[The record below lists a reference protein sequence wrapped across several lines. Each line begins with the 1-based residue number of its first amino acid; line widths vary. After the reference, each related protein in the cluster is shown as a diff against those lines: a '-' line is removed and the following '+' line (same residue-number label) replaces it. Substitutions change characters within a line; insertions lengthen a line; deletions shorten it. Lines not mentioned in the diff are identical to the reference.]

1 MATCGRSRTWTA
13 NRRAG
18 LCPAG
23 CRGRLAAGWYP
34 PAASALIARM
44 ENALS
49 HRLDTLW
56 RMESPALIARLAR
69 MLRGDVGRAEELAQD
84 TWLAALERWPT
95 QGVPDNPGAW
105 LMTTARNRAIDVL
118 RQHQRVA
125 GQHALWGSELEPQP
139 LPLPDD
145 SDALQDDIGDDL
157 LRLMF
162 VACHPVLSAD
172 ARVALTLR
180 LLGGLTTDE
189 IARAFLQPEP
199 TIAQRIVRAKRTLAQ
214 KQIPYEVPRA
224 DALPERLA
232 SVLEAIYLVFNEGYA
247 ASAGDVWMRPA
258 LCAEALRLAR
268 ILAHRMPAPPVLGLL
283 ALMELQASRAAA
295 RVDAQGAPILLD
307 QQNRAQWDWLQIERG
322 QQALTRAVSAG
333 GGDDPYVL
341 QARIAF
347 CHASARR
354 AEDTDWARI
363 AALYAQL
370 LQVMPSP
377 VVALNRVVA
386 VSRSEGAFAAW
397 ALLQPLLDEPR
408 LQGYA
413 PLMVVRGELLQQLGR
428 EQDARDAFASA
439 AALSQNQAERT
450 LLRQWAGLP
459 PEN

>member
-1 MATCGRSRTWTA
+1 MHE
-13 NRRAG
+13 
-18 LCPAG
+18 P
-23 CRGRLAAGWYP
+23 
-34 PAASALIARM
+34 
-44 ENALS
+44 ALS
-49 HRLDTLW
+49 QRLDTLW
-56 RMESPALIARLAR
+56 RMESPVLIARLAR
-69 MLRGDVGRAEELAQD
+69 LLGGDVGRAEELAQD
-84 TWLAALERWPT
+84 TWLAALERWPV
-95 QGVPDNPGAW
+95 QGIPDNPGAW

-118 RQHQRVA
+118 RQHRRVA
-125 GQHALWGSELEPQP
+125 QQHAQWGEELHPAA
-139 LPLPDD
+139 LPAPDD
-145 SDALQDDIGDDL
+145 SQALEDDIGDDL

-162 VACHPVLSAD
+162 VACHPVLPAD
-172 ARVALTLR
+172 ARVALSLR
-180 LLGGLTTDE
+180 LLGGLTTTE

-247 ASAGDVWMRPA
+247 ASAGDDWMRPA

-268 ILAHRMPAPPVLGLL
+268 ILAHRMPVPPVLGLL
-283 ALMELQASRAAA
+283 ALMELQGSRAAA

-307 QQNRAQWDWLQIERG
+307 QQNRARWDWLQIERG
-322 QQALTRAVSAG
+322 QQALARAVSAG

-459 PEN
+459 QEN

>member
-1 MATCGRSRTWTA
+1 MHE
-13 NRRAG
+13 
-18 LCPAG
+18 P
-23 CRGRLAAGWYP
+23 
-34 PAASALIARM
+34 
-44 ENALS
+44 ALS
-49 HRLDTLW
+49 QRLDTLW
-56 RMESPALIARLAR
+56 RMESPVLIARLAR
-69 MLRGDVGRAEELAQD
+69 LLGGDVGRAEELAQD
-84 TWLAALERWPT
+84 TWLAALERWPV
-95 QGVPDNPGAW
+95 QGIPDNPGAW

-125 GQHALWGSELEPQP
+125 QQHAQWGEELHPAA
-139 LPLPDD
+139 LPAPDD
-145 SDALQDDIGDDL
+145 SQALEDDIGDDL

-162 VACHPVLSAD
+162 VACHPVLPAD

-180 LLGGLTTDE
+180 LLGGLTTIE

-214 KQIPYEVPRA
+214 KQVPYEVPRA

-247 ASAGDVWMRPA
+247 ASAGDDWMRPA

-268 ILAHRMPAPPVLGLL
+268 ILAHRMPVPPVLGLL

-307 QQNRAQWDWLQIERG
+307 QQNRAHWDWLQIERG

-386 VSRSEGAFAAW
+386 VSRSDGAFAAW

-439 AALSQNQAERT
+439 ANLSQNQAERT
-450 LLRQWAGLP
+450 LLRQRAGLP
-459 PEN
+459 QEN

>member
-1 MATCGRSRTWTA
+1 MHE
-13 NRRAG
+13 
-18 LCPAG
+18 P
-23 CRGRLAAGWYP
+23 
-34 PAASALIARM
+34 
-44 ENALS
+44 ALS
-49 HRLDTLW
+49 QRLDTLW
-56 RMESPALIARLAR
+56 RMESPVLIARLAR
-69 MLRGDVGRAEELAQD
+69 LLGGDVGRAEELAQD
-84 TWLAALERWPT
+84 TWLAALERWPV
-95 QGVPDNPGAW
+95 QGIPDNPGAW

-118 RQHQRVA
+118 RQHRRVA
-125 GQHALWGSELEPQP
+125 QQHAQWGEELHPAA
-139 LPLPDD
+139 LPAPDD
-145 SDALQDDIGDDL
+145 SQALEDDIGDDL

-162 VACHPVLSAD
+162 VACHPVLPAD

-180 LLGGLTTDE
+180 LLGGLTTIE

-247 ASAGDVWMRPA
+247 ASAGDDWMRPA

-268 ILAHRMPAPPVLGLL
+268 ILAHRMPVPPVLGLL

-307 QQNRAQWDWLQIERG
+307 QQNRARWDWLQIERG

-450 LLRQWAGLP
+450 LLRQRAGLP

>member
-1 MATCGRSRTWTA
+1 MHE
-13 NRRAG
+13 
-18 LCPAG
+18 P
-23 CRGRLAAGWYP
+23 
-34 PAASALIARM
+34 
-44 ENALS
+44 ALS
-49 HRLDTLW
+49 QRLDTLW
-56 RMESPALIARLAR
+56 RMESPVLIARLAR
-69 MLRGDVGRAEELAQD
+69 LLGGDVGRAEELAQD
-84 TWLAALERWPT
+84 TWLAALERWPV
-95 QGVPDNPGAW
+95 QGIPDNPGAW

-125 GQHALWGSELEPQP
+125 QQHAQWGEELHPAA
-139 LPLPDD
+139 LPAPDD
-145 SDALQDDIGDDL
+145 SQALEDDIGDDL

-162 VACHPVLSAD
+162 VACHPVLPAD

-180 LLGGLTTDE
+180 LLGGLTTIE

-214 KQIPYEVPRA
+214 KQVPYEVPRA
-224 DALPERLA
+224 EALPERLA

-247 ASAGDVWMRPA
+247 ASAGDDWMRPA

-268 ILAHRMPAPPVLGLL
+268 ILAHRMPAPSVLGLL

-307 QQNRAQWDWLQIERG
+307 QQNRAHWDWLQIERG
-322 QQALTRAVSAG
+322 QQALARAVSAG

-413 PLMVVRGELLQQLGR
+413 PLLVVRGELLQQLGR

-450 LLRQWAGLP
+450 LLRQRAGLP
-459 PEN
+459 SEN

>member
-1 MATCGRSRTWTA
+1 MHE
-13 NRRAG
+13 
-18 LCPAG
+18 P
-23 CRGRLAAGWYP
+23 
-34 PAASALIARM
+34 
-44 ENALS
+44 ALS
-49 HRLDTLW
+49 QRLDTLW
-56 RMESPALIARLAR
+56 RMESPVLIARLAR
-69 MLRGDVGRAEELAQD
+69 LLGGDVGRAEELAQD
-84 TWLAALERWPT
+84 TWLAALERWPV
-95 QGVPDNPGAW
+95 QGIPDNPGAW

-125 GQHALWGSELEPQP
+125 QQHAQWGEALHPAA
-139 LPLPDD
+139 LPAPDD
-145 SDALQDDIGDDL
+145 SQALEDDIGDDL

-162 VACHPVLSAD
+162 VACHPVLPAD

-180 LLGGLTTDE
+180 LLGGLTTIE

-214 KQIPYEVPRA
+214 KQVPYEVPRA

-247 ASAGDVWMRPA
+247 ASAGDDWMRPA

-413 PLMVVRGELLQQLGR
+413 PLLVVRGELLQQLGR

-439 AALSQNQAERT
+439 AALSQNLAERT
-450 LLRQWAGLP
+450 LLRQRAGLP
-459 PEN
+459 QEN

>member
-1 MATCGRSRTWTA
+1 MHE
-13 NRRAG
+13 
-18 LCPAG
+18 P
-23 CRGRLAAGWYP
+23 
-34 PAASALIARM
+34 
-44 ENALS
+44 ALS
-49 HRLDTLW
+49 QRLDTLW
-56 RMESPALIARLAR
+56 RMESPVLIARLAR
-69 MLRGDVGRAEELAQD
+69 LLGGDVGRAEELAQD
-84 TWLAALERWPT
+84 TWLAALERWPV
-95 QGVPDNPGAW
+95 QGIPDNPGAW

-125 GQHALWGSELEPQP
+125 QQHAQWGEELHPAA
-139 LPLPDD
+139 LPAPDD
-145 SDALQDDIGDDL
+145 SQALEDDIGDDL

-162 VACHPVLSAD
+162 VACHPVLPAD

-180 LLGGLTTDE
+180 LLGGLTTIE

-214 KQIPYEVPRA
+214 KQVPYEVPRA
-224 DALPERLA
+224 GALPERLA

-247 ASAGDVWMRPA
+247 ASAGDDWMRPA

-307 QQNRAQWDWLQIERG
+307 QQNRAHWDWLQIERG

-439 AALSQNQAERT
+439 AALSQNLAERT
-450 LLRQWAGLP
+450 LLRQRAGLP
-459 PEN
+459 QEN

>member
-1 MATCGRSRTWTA
+1 MHE
-13 NRRAG
+13 
-18 LCPAG
+18 P
-23 CRGRLAAGWYP
+23 
-34 PAASALIARM
+34 
-44 ENALS
+44 ALS
-49 HRLDTLW
+49 QRLDTLW
-56 RMESPALIARLAR
+56 RMESPVLIARLAR
-69 MLRGDVGRAEELAQD
+69 LLGGDVGRAEELAQD
-84 TWLAALERWPT
+84 TWLAALERWPA
-95 QGVPDNPGAW
+95 QGIPDNPGAW

-118 RQHQRVA
+118 RQHRRVA
-125 GQHALWGSELEPQP
+125 QQHAQWGEELHPAA
-139 LPLPDD
+139 LPAPDD
-145 SDALQDDIGDDL
+145 SQALEDDIGDDL

-162 VACHPVLSAD
+162 VACHPVLPAD
-172 ARVALTLR
+172 ARVALSLR
-180 LLGGLTTDE
+180 LLGGLTTTE

-247 ASAGDVWMRPA
+247 ASAGDDWMRPA

-268 ILAHRMPAPPVLGLL
+268 ILAHRMPVPPVLGLL

-307 QQNRAQWDWLQIERG
+307 QQNRARWDWLQIERG
-322 QQALTRAVSAG
+322 QQALARAVSAG

-428 EQDARDAFASA
+428 EQDARGAFASA

-450 LLRQWAGLP
+450 LLRQRAGLP
-459 PEN
+459 QEN

>member
-1 MATCGRSRTWTA
+1 MHE
-13 NRRAG
+13 
-18 LCPAG
+18 P
-23 CRGRLAAGWYP
+23 
-34 PAASALIARM
+34 
-44 ENALS
+44 ALS
-49 HRLDTLW
+49 QRLDTLW
-56 RMESPALIARLAR
+56 RMESPVLIARLAR
-69 MLRGDVGRAEELAQD
+69 LLGGDVGRAEELAQD
-84 TWLAALERWPT
+84 TWLAALERWPV
-95 QGVPDNPGAW
+95 QGIPDNPGAW

-118 RQHQRVA
+118 RQHRRVA
-125 GQHALWGSELEPQP
+125 QQHAQWGEELHPAA
-139 LPLPDD
+139 LPAPDD
-145 SDALQDDIGDDL
+145 SQALEDDIGDDL

-162 VACHPVLSAD
+162 VACHPVLPAD

-180 LLGGLTTDE
+180 LLGGLTTIE

-214 KQIPYEVPRA
+214 KQVPYEVPRA

-247 ASAGDVWMRPA
+247 ASAGDDWMRPA

-307 QQNRAQWDWLQIERG
+307 QQNRAHWDWLQIERG
-322 QQALTRAVSAG
+322 QQALARAVSAG

-413 PLMVVRGELLQQLGR
+413 PLLVVRGELLQQLGR

-450 LLRQWAGLP
+450 LLRQRAGLP

>member
-1 MATCGRSRTWTA
+1 MHE
-13 NRRAG
+13 
-18 LCPAG
+18 P
-23 CRGRLAAGWYP
+23 
-34 PAASALIARM
+34 
-44 ENALS
+44 ALS
-49 HRLDTLW
+49 QRLDTLW
-56 RMESPALIARLAR
+56 RMESPVLIARLAR
-69 MLRGDVGRAEELAQD
+69 LLGGDVGRAEELAQD
-84 TWLAALERWPT
+84 TWLAALERWPA
-95 QGVPDNPGAW
+95 QGIPDNPGAW

-118 RQHQRVA
+118 RQHRRVA
-125 GQHALWGSELEPQP
+125 QQHAQWGEELHPAA
-139 LPLPDD
+139 LPAPDD
-145 SDALQDDIGDDL
+145 SQALEDDIGDDL

-162 VACHPVLSAD
+162 VACHPVLPAD
-172 ARVALTLR
+172 ARVALSLR
-180 LLGGLTTDE
+180 LLGGLTTTE

-224 DALPERLA
+224 DALPARLA

-247 ASAGDVWMRPA
+247 ASAGDDWMRPA

-268 ILAHRMPAPPVLGLL
+268 ILAHRMSVPPVLGLL

-307 QQNRAQWDWLQIERG
+307 QQNRARWDWLQIERG
-322 QQALTRAVSAG
+322 QQALARAVSAG

-450 LLRQWAGLP
+450 LLRQRAGLP
-459 PEN
+459 QEN

>member
-1 MATCGRSRTWTA
+1 MHE
-13 NRRAG
+13 
-18 LCPAG
+18 P
-23 CRGRLAAGWYP
+23 
-34 PAASALIARM
+34 
-44 ENALS
+44 ALS
-49 HRLDTLW
+49 QRLDTLW
-56 RMESPALIARLAR
+56 RMESPVLIARLAR
-69 MLRGDVGRAEELAQD
+69 LLGGDVGRAEELAQD
-84 TWLAALERWPT
+84 TWLAALERWPV
-95 QGVPDNPGAW
+95 QGIPDNPGAW

-118 RQHQRVA
+118 RQHRRVA
-125 GQHALWGSELEPQP
+125 QQHAQWGEELHPAA
-139 LPLPDD
+139 LPAPDD
-145 SDALQDDIGDDL
+145 SQALEDDIGDDL

-162 VACHPVLSAD
+162 VACHPVLPAD
-172 ARVALTLR
+172 ARVALSLR
-180 LLGGLTTDE
+180 LLGGLTTTE

-224 DALPERLA
+224 DALPARLA
-232 SVLEAIYLVFNEGYA
+232 SVLEAIYLMFNEGYA
-247 ASAGDVWMRPA
+247 ASAGDDWMRPA

-307 QQNRAQWDWLQIERG
+307 QQNRARWDWLQIERG

-413 PLMVVRGELLQQLGR
+413 PLMVVRGELLQQLGH

-450 LLRQWAGLP
+450 LLRQRAGLP
-459 PEN
+459 QEN

>member
-1 MATCGRSRTWTA
+1 MHE
-13 NRRAG
+13 
-18 LCPAG
+18 P
-23 CRGRLAAGWYP
+23 
-34 PAASALIARM
+34 
-44 ENALS
+44 ALS
-49 HRLDTLW
+49 QRLDTLW
-56 RMESPALIARLAR
+56 RMESPVLIARLAR
-69 MLRGDVGRAEELAQD
+69 LLGGDVGRAEELAQD
-84 TWLAALERWPT
+84 TWLAALERWPV
-95 QGVPDNPGAW
+95 QGIPDNPGAW

-118 RQHQRVA
+118 RQHRRVA
-125 GQHALWGSELEPQP
+125 QQHAQWGEELHPAA
-139 LPLPDD
+139 LPAPDD
-145 SDALQDDIGDDL
+145 SQALEDDIGDDL

-162 VACHPVLSAD
+162 VACHPVLPAD
-172 ARVALTLR
+172 ARVALSLR
-180 LLGGLTTDE
+180 LLGGLTTTE

-247 ASAGDVWMRPA
+247 ASAGDDWMRPA

-268 ILAHRMPAPPVLGLL
+268 ILAHRMPVPPVLGLL

-295 RVDAQGAPILLD
+295 RVDTQGAPILLD
-307 QQNRAQWDWLQIERG
+307 HQNRARWDWLQIERG
-322 QQALTRAVSAG
+322 QQALARAVSAG

-450 LLRQWAGLP
+450 LLRQRAGLP
-459 PEN
+459 QEN

>member
-1 MATCGRSRTWTA
+1 MHE
-13 NRRAG
+13 
-18 LCPAG
+18 P
-23 CRGRLAAGWYP
+23 
-34 PAASALIARM
+34 
-44 ENALS
+44 ALS
-49 HRLDTLW
+49 QRLDTLW
-56 RMESPALIARLAR
+56 RMESPVLIARLAR
-69 MLRGDVGRAEELAQD
+69 LLGGDVGRAEELAQD
-84 TWLAALERWPT
+84 TWLAALERWPV
-95 QGVPDNPGAW
+95 QGIPDNPGAW

-118 RQHQRVA
+118 RQHRRVA
-125 GQHALWGSELEPQP
+125 QQHAQWGEELHPAA
-139 LPLPDD
+139 LPAPDD
-145 SDALQDDIGDDL
+145 SQALEDDIGDDL

-162 VACHPVLSAD
+162 VACHPVLPAD
-172 ARVALTLR
+172 ARVALSLR
-180 LLGGLTTDE
+180 LLGGLTTTE

-247 ASAGDVWMRPA
+247 ASAGDDWMRPA

-268 ILAHRMPAPPVLGLL
+268 ILAHRMPVPPVLGLL

-307 QQNRAQWDWLQIERG
+307 QQNRARWDWLQIERG
-322 QQALTRAVSAG
+322 QQALARAVSAG

-354 AEDTDWARI
+354 AEGTDWARI

-439 AALSQNQAERT
+439 AALSQNQAERAL
-450 LLRQWAGLP
+450 LLRRAGVP
-459 PEN
+459 SSN

>member
-1 MATCGRSRTWTA
+1 MHE
-13 NRRAG
+13 
-18 LCPAG
+18 P
-23 CRGRLAAGWYP
+23 
-34 PAASALIARM
+34 
-44 ENALS
+44 ALS
-49 HRLDTLW
+49 QRLDTLW
-56 RMESPALIARLAR
+56 RMESPVLIARLAR
-69 MLRGDVGRAEELAQD
+69 LLGGDVGRAEELAQD
-84 TWLAALERWPT
+84 TWLAALERWPV
-95 QGVPDNPGAW
+95 QGIPDNPGAW

-118 RQHQRVA
+118 RQHRRVA
-125 GQHALWGSELEPQP
+125 QQHAQWGEELHPAA
-139 LPLPDD
+139 LPAPDD
-145 SDALQDDIGDDL
+145 SQALEDDIGDDL

-162 VACHPVLSAD
+162 VACHPVLPAD
-172 ARVALTLR
+172 ARVALSLR
-180 LLGGLTTDE
+180 LLGGLTTTE

-224 DALPERLA
+224 DALPARLA

-247 ASAGDVWMRPA
+247 ASAGDDWMRPA

-307 QQNRAQWDWLQIERG
+307 QQNRARWDWLQIERG

-450 LLRQWAGLP
+450 LLRQRAGLP

>member
-1 MATCGRSRTWTA
+1 MHE
-13 NRRAG
+13 
-18 LCPAG
+18 P
-23 CRGRLAAGWYP
+23 
-34 PAASALIARM
+34 
-44 ENALS
+44 ALS
-49 HRLDTLW
+49 QRLDTLW
-56 RMESPALIARLAR
+56 RMESPVLIARLAR
-69 MLRGDVGRAEELAQD
+69 LLGGDVGRAEELAQD
-84 TWLAALERWPT
+84 TWLAALERWPV
-95 QGVPDNPGAW
+95 QGIPDNPGAW

-125 GQHALWGSELEPQP
+125 QQHAQWGEELHPAA
-139 LPLPDD
+139 LPAPDD
-145 SDALQDDIGDDL
+145 SQALEDDIGDDL

-162 VACHPVLSAD
+162 VACHPVLPAD

-180 LLGGLTTDE
+180 LLGGLTTIE

-214 KQIPYEVPRA
+214 KQVPYEVPRA
-224 DALPERLA
+224 EALPERLE

-247 ASAGDVWMRPA
+247 ASAGDDWMRPA

-268 ILAHRMPAPPVLGLL
+268 ILAHRMPAPSVLGLL

-322 QQALTRAVSAG
+322 QQALARAVSAG

-413 PLMVVRGELLQQLGR
+413 PLLVVRGELLQQLGR

-450 LLRQWAGLP
+450 LLRQRAALP

>member
-1 MATCGRSRTWTA
+1 MHE
-13 NRRAG
+13 
-18 LCPAG
+18 P
-23 CRGRLAAGWYP
+23 
-34 PAASALIARM
+34 
-44 ENALS
+44 ALS
-49 HRLDTLW
+49 QRLDTLW
-56 RMESPALIARLAR
+56 RMESPVLIARLAR
-69 MLRGDVGRAEELAQD
+69 LLGGDVGRAEELAQD
-84 TWLAALERWPT
+84 TWLAALERWPV
-95 QGVPDNPGAW
+95 QGIPDNPGAW

-118 RQHQRVA
+118 RQHRRVA
-125 GQHALWGSELEPQP
+125 QQHAQWGEELHPAV
-139 LPLPDD
+139 LPAPDD
-145 SDALQDDIGDDL
+145 SQALEDDIGDDL

-162 VACHPVLSAD
+162 VACHPVLPAD
-172 ARVALTLR
+172 ARVALSLR
-180 LLGGLTTDE
+180 LLGGLTTTE

-247 ASAGDVWMRPA
+247 ASAGDDWMRPA

-268 ILAHRMPAPPVLGLL
+268 ILAHRMPVPPVLGLL

-307 QQNRAQWDWLQIERG
+307 QQNRARWDWLQIERG
-322 QQALTRAVSAG
+322 QQALARAVSAG
-333 GGDDPYVL
+333 GGDDRYVL

-439 AALSQNQAERT
+439 AALSQNQAERAL
-450 LLRQWAGLP
+450 LLRRAGVP
-459 PEN
+459 SSN

>member
-1 MATCGRSRTWTA
+1 MHE
-13 NRRAG
+13 
-18 LCPAG
+18 P
-23 CRGRLAAGWYP
+23 
-34 PAASALIARM
+34 
-44 ENALS
+44 ALS
-49 HRLDTLW
+49 QRLDTLW
-56 RMESPALIARLAR
+56 RMESPVLIARLAR
-69 MLRGDVGRAEELAQD
+69 LLGGDVGRAEELAQD
-84 TWLAALERWPT
+84 TWLAALERWPV
-95 QGVPDNPGAW
+95 QGIPDNPGAW

-118 RQHQRVA
+118 RQHRRVA
-125 GQHALWGSELEPQP
+125 QQHAQWGEELHPAA
-139 LPLPDD
+139 LPAPDD
-145 SDALQDDIGDDL
+145 SQALEDDIGDDL

-162 VACHPVLSAD
+162 VACHPVLPAD
-172 ARVALTLR
+172 ARVALSLR
-180 LLGGLTTDE
+180 LLGGLTTTE

-247 ASAGDVWMRPA
+247 ASAGDDWMRPA

-268 ILAHRMPAPPVLGLL
+268 ILAHRMPVPPVLGLL

-295 RVDAQGAPILLD
+295 RVDTQGAPILLD
-307 QQNRAQWDWLQIERG
+307 QQNRARWDWLQIERG
-322 QQALTRAVSAG
+322 QQALARAVSAG

-428 EQDARDAFASA
+428 EQDACDAFASA

-450 LLRQWAGLP
+450 LLRQRAGLP
-459 PEN
+459 QEN

>member
-1 MATCGRSRTWTA
+1 MHE
-13 NRRAG
+13 
-18 LCPAG
+18 P
-23 CRGRLAAGWYP
+23 
-34 PAASALIARM
+34 
-44 ENALS
+44 ALS
-49 HRLDTLW
+49 QRLDTLW
-56 RMESPALIARLAR
+56 RMESPVLIARLAR
-69 MLRGDVGRAEELAQD
+69 LLGGDVGRAEELAQD
-84 TWLAALERWPT
+84 TWLAALERWPV
-95 QGVPDNPGAW
+95 QGIPDNPGAW

-125 GQHALWGSELEPQP
+125 QQHAQWGEELHPAA
-139 LPLPDD
+139 LPAPDD
-145 SDALQDDIGDDL
+145 SQALEDDIGDDL

-162 VACHPVLSAD
+162 VACHPVLPAD

-180 LLGGLTTDE
+180 LLGGLTTIE

-214 KQIPYEVPRA
+214 KQVPYEVPRA
-224 DALPERLA
+224 EALPERLA

-247 ASAGDVWMRPA
+247 ASAGDDWMRPA

-268 ILAHRMPAPPVLGLL
+268 ILAHRMPAPSVLGLL

-307 QQNRAQWDWLQIERG
+307 QQNRAHWDWLQIERG
-322 QQALTRAVSAG
+322 QQALARAVSAG

-413 PLMVVRGELLQQLGR
+413 PLLVVRGELLQQLGR

-450 LLRQWAGLP
+450 LLRQRAGLP

>member
-1 MATCGRSRTWTA
+1 MHE
-13 NRRAG
+13 
-18 LCPAG
+18 P
-23 CRGRLAAGWYP
+23 
-34 PAASALIARM
+34 
-44 ENALS
+44 ALS
-49 HRLDTLW
+49 QRLDTLW
-56 RMESPALIARLAR
+56 RMESPVLIARLAR
-69 MLRGDVGRAEELAQD
+69 LLGGDVGRAEELAQD
-84 TWLAALERWPT
+84 TWLAALERWPV
-95 QGVPDNPGAW
+95 QGIPDNPGAW

-118 RQHQRVA
+118 RQHRRVA
-125 GQHALWGSELEPQP
+125 QQHAQWGEELHPAA
-139 LPLPDD
+139 LPAPDD
-145 SDALQDDIGDDL
+145 SQALEDDIGDDL

-162 VACHPVLSAD
+162 VACHPVLPAD
-172 ARVALTLR
+172 ARVALSLR
-180 LLGGLTTDE
+180 LLGGLTTTE

-247 ASAGDVWMRPA
+247 ASAGDDWMRPA

-268 ILAHRMPAPPVLGLL
+268 ILAHRMPVPPVLGLL

-295 RVDAQGAPILLD
+295 RVDTQGAPILLD
-307 QQNRAQWDWLQIERG
+307 QQNRARWDWLQIERG
-322 QQALTRAVSAG
+322 QQALARAVSAG

-450 LLRQWAGLP
+450 LLRQRAGLP
-459 PEN
+459 QEN

>member
-1 MATCGRSRTWTA
+1 MHE
-13 NRRAG
+13 
-18 LCPAG
+18 P
-23 CRGRLAAGWYP
+23 
-34 PAASALIARM
+34 
-44 ENALS
+44 ALS
-49 HRLDTLW
+49 QRLDTLW
-56 RMESPALIARLAR
+56 RMESPVLIARLAR
-69 MLRGDVGRAEELAQD
+69 LLGGDVGRAEELAQD
-84 TWLAALERWPT
+84 TWLAALERWPV
-95 QGVPDNPGAW
+95 QGIPDNLGAW

-118 RQHQRVA
+118 RQHRRVA
-125 GQHALWGSELEPQP
+125 QQHAQWGEEMHPAA
-139 LPLPDD
+139 LPAPDD
-145 SDALQDDIGDDL
+145 SQALEDDIGDDL

-162 VACHPVLSAD
+162 VACHPVLPAD
-172 ARVALTLR
+172 ARVALSLR
-180 LLGGLTTDE
+180 LLGGLTTTE

-247 ASAGDVWMRPA
+247 ASAGDDWMRPA

-268 ILAHRMPAPPVLGLL
+268 ILAHRMPVPPVLGLL

-307 QQNRAQWDWLQIERG
+307 QQNRARWDWLQIERG
-322 QQALTRAVSAG
+322 QQALARAVSAG

-450 LLRQWAGLP
+450 LLRQRAGLP
-459 PEN
+459 QEN

>member
-1 MATCGRSRTWTA
+1 MHE
-13 NRRAG
+13 
-18 LCPAG
+18 P
-23 CRGRLAAGWYP
+23 
-34 PAASALIARM
+34 
-44 ENALS
+44 ALS
-49 HRLDTLW
+49 QRLDTLW
-56 RMESPALIARLAR
+56 RMESPVLIARLAR
-69 MLRGDVGRAEELAQD
+69 LLGGDVGRAEELAQD
-84 TWLAALERWPT
+84 TWLAALERWPV
-95 QGVPDNPGAW
+95 QGIPDNPGAW

-118 RQHQRVA
+118 RQHRRVA
-125 GQHALWGSELEPQP
+125 QQHAQWGEELHPAA
-139 LPLPDD
+139 LPAPDD
-145 SDALQDDIGDDL
+145 SQALEDDIGDDL

-162 VACHPVLSAD
+162 VACHPVLPAD
-172 ARVALTLR
+172 ARVALSLR
-180 LLGGLTTDE
+180 LLGGLTTTE

-247 ASAGDVWMRPA
+247 ASAGDDWMRPA

-307 QQNRAQWDWLQIERG
+307 QQNQARWDWLQIERG

-450 LLRQWAGLP
+450 LLRQRAGLP
-459 PEN
+459 QEN

>member
-1 MATCGRSRTWTA
+1 MHE
-13 NRRAG
+13 
-18 LCPAG
+18 P
-23 CRGRLAAGWYP
+23 
-34 PAASALIARM
+34 
-44 ENALS
+44 ALS
-49 HRLDTLW
+49 QRLDTLW
-56 RMESPALIARLAR
+56 RMESPVLIARLAR
-69 MLRGDVGRAEELAQD
+69 LLGGDVGRAEELAQD
-84 TWLAALERWPT
+84 TWLAALERWPV
-95 QGVPDNPGAW
+95 QGIPDNPGAW

-118 RQHQRVA
+118 RQHRRVA
-125 GQHALWGSELEPQP
+125 QQHAQWGEELHPAA
-139 LPLPDD
+139 LPAPDD
-145 SDALQDDIGDDL
+145 SQALEDDIGDDL

-162 VACHPVLSAD
+162 VACHPVLPAD
-172 ARVALTLR
+172 ARVALSLR
-180 LLGGLTTDE
+180 LLGGLTTTE

-247 ASAGDVWMRPA
+247 ASAGDDWMRPA

-268 ILAHRMPAPPVLGLL
+268 ILAHRMPVPPVLGLL
-283 ALMELQASRAAA
+283 ALMELQGSRAAA

-307 QQNRAQWDWLQIERG
+307 QQNRARWDWLQIERG
-322 QQALTRAVSAG
+322 QQALARAVSAG
-333 GGDDPYVL
+333 GGDEPYVL

-459 PEN
+459 QEN

>member
-1 MATCGRSRTWTA
+1 MHE
-13 NRRAG
+13 
-18 LCPAG
+18 P
-23 CRGRLAAGWYP
+23 
-34 PAASALIARM
+34 
-44 ENALS
+44 ALS
-49 HRLDTLW
+49 QRLDTLW
-56 RMESPALIARLAR
+56 RMESPVLIARLAR
-69 MLRGDVGRAEELAQD
+69 LLGGDVGRAEELAQD
-84 TWLAALERWPT
+84 TWLAALERWPV
-95 QGVPDNPGAW
+95 QGIPDDPGAW

-118 RQHQRVA
+118 RQHRRVA
-125 GQHALWGSELEPQP
+125 QQHAQWGEELHPAA
-139 LPLPDD
+139 LAAPDD
-145 SDALQDDIGDDL
+145 SQALEDDIGDDL

-162 VACHPVLSAD
+162 VACHPVLPAD
-172 ARVALTLR
+172 ARVALSLR
-180 LLGGLTTDE
+180 LLGGLTTTE

-224 DALPERLA
+224 DALPARLA

-247 ASAGDVWMRPA
+247 ASAGDDWMRPA

-307 QQNRAQWDWLQIERG
+307 QQNRARWDWLQIERG

-450 LLRQWAGLP
+450 LLRQRAGLP
-459 PEN
+459 QEN

>member
-1 MATCGRSRTWTA
+1 MHE
-13 NRRAG
+13 
-18 LCPAG
+18 P
-23 CRGRLAAGWYP
+23 
-34 PAASALIARM
+34 
-44 ENALS
+44 ALS
-49 HRLDTLW
+49 QRLDTLW
-56 RMESPALIARLAR
+56 RMESPVLIARLAR
-69 MLRGDVGRAEELAQD
+69 LLGGDVGRAEELAQD
-84 TWLAALERWPT
+84 TWLAALERWPV
-95 QGVPDNPGAW
+95 QGIPDNPGAW

-118 RQHQRVA
+118 RQHRRVA
-125 GQHALWGSELEPQP
+125 QQHAQWGEELHPAA
-139 LPLPDD
+139 LPAPDD
-145 SDALQDDIGDDL
+145 SQALEDDIGDDL

-162 VACHPVLSAD
+162 VACHPVLPAD
-172 ARVALTLR
+172 ARVALSLR
-180 LLGGLTTDE
+180 LLGGLTTTE

-247 ASAGDVWMRPA
+247 ASAGDDWMRPA

-268 ILAHRMPAPPVLGLL
+268 ILAHRMPVPPVLGLL

-307 QQNRAQWDWLQIERG
+307 QQNRARWDWLQIERG
-322 QQALTRAVSAG
+322 QQALARAVSAG

-397 ALLQPLLDEPR
+397 ALLQPLLDESR

-439 AALSQNQAERT
+439 AALSQNQAERAL
-450 LLRQWAGLP
+450 LLRRAGVP
-459 PEN
+459 SSN

>member
-1 MATCGRSRTWTA
+1 MHE
-13 NRRAG
+13 
-18 LCPAG
+18 P
-23 CRGRLAAGWYP
+23 
-34 PAASALIARM
+34 
-44 ENALS
+44 ALS
-49 HRLDTLW
+49 QRLDTLW
-56 RMESPALIARLAR
+56 RMESPVLIARLAR
-69 MLRGDVGRAEELAQD
+69 LLGGDVGRAEELAQD
-84 TWLAALERWPT
+84 TWLAALERWPV
-95 QGVPDNPGAW
+95 QGIPDNPGAW

-125 GQHALWGSELEPQP
+125 QQHAQWGDALHPAA
-139 LPLPDD
+139 LPAPDD
-145 SDALQDDIGDDL
+145 SQALEDDIGDDL

-162 VACHPVLSAD
+162 VACHPVLPAD

-180 LLGGLTTDE
+180 LLGGLTTIE

-214 KQIPYEVPRA
+214 KQVPYEVPRA

-247 ASAGDVWMRPA
+247 ASAGDDWMRPA

-450 LLRQWAGLP
+450 LLRQRAGLP
-459 PEN
+459 QEN